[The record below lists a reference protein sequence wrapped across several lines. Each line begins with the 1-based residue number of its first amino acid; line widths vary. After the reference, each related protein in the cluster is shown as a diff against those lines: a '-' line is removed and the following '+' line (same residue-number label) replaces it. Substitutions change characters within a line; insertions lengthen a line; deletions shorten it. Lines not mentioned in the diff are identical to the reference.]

1 MERELLGPP
10 GSRTSTIDWQRDDG
24 WGHSDHREF
33 QMAGMR
39 GVKLGVL
46 DNACRHTA
54 CDTPDKLQ
62 PRSFRKVQRVV
73 EDVLSRR

>member
-1 MERELLGPP
+1 
-10 GSRTSTIDWQRDDG
+10 
-24 WGHSDHREF
+24 
-33 QMAGMR
+33 MAGMR

-62 PRSFRKVQRVV
+62 PRSFRKVQRVI
-73 EDVLSRR
+73 EDVLQHR

>member
-1 MERELLGPP
+1 
-10 GSRTSTIDWQRDDG
+10 
-24 WGHSDHREF
+24 
-33 QMAGMR
+33 MAGLR

-62 PRSFRKVQRVV
+62 PRSFRKVQRVI
-73 EDVLSRR
+73 EAVLRNR